1 MSTALPKSQAIRVA
15 AAQAAATAFANPAYD
30 QIEQL
35 WSLSVFFELFIRN
48 GGDATQGQ
56 FGPKEETATVVSL
69 VAGDG
74 KGGVE

>member
-35 WSLSVFFELFIRN
+35 WSLSVFFELFIRD
-48 GGDATQGQ
+48 GGDATADQ